1 MNYYNQKIIQN
12 HDHIMCMNEQW
23 AQHLNFLLTLHLW
36 DDYENKLVEDE
47 LQGTLCY
54 DV

>member
-1 MNYYNQKIIQN
+1 MNYYNTNVIN
-12 HDHIMCMNEQW
+12 RHEHIMELNEQW
-23 AQHLNFLLTLHLW
+23 AQFLNFLLTLHFW

-47 LQGTLCY
+47 LKGTICY

>member
-1 MNYYNQKIIQN
+1 MNFYNTNIHSN
-12 HDHIMCMNEQW
+12 HDAIMYLNEQW
-23 AQHLNFLLTLHLW
+23 AQHLNFLLTLHFW